1 MEKVINVDKLCSLYE
16 DYVILAGLTDN
27 INFGLDGTVTCV
39 LGNTTRTIDGLEISQ
54 EGYHTFIGD
63 WVALYCGYEDLE
75 SVPEDNLWLLS
86 VADALC
92 MSAPLG
98 QIVDVVSE
106 YEQRMAYLFD
116 SPIGPAGDIDLT
128 IVTHPDTNNSVY
140 ITFEDT
146 TYEARSLEE
155 THEIL
160 RKYLCSTSHEF
171 TCLSC

>member
-1 MEKVINVDKLCSLYE
+1 MEKVISDDKLCSLYE

-63 WVALYCGYEDLE
+63 WVALYYGYEDLE

-86 VADALC
+86 VAKSLC
-92 MSAPLG
+92 MTAPSGPTVELVNDDRKSIARLFG
-98 QIVDVVSE
+98 SRIWLSVD
-106 YEQRMAYLFD
+106 D
-116 SPIGPAGDIDLT
+116 DLT
-128 IVTHPDTNNSVY
+128 IGTHPDTNSSVY
-140 ITFEDT
+140 ITFDDT

-160 RKYLCSTSHEF
+160 RKYMCSTTHGF
-171 TCLSC
+171 TC